1 MKKVSLDTW
10 IQLLGMLGVLGG
22 LVFVGLE
29 MQQSQTI
36 AVAGQIQARNRGD
49 MDFSIALLTA
59 EEKLSRDVNEMGNI
73 ALLDPSTLLPD
84 EQAARNLI
92 LRWQTV
98 SLQNAWQQYELG
110 LIPEDVWGQAQN
122 RVLSRMESCY
132 TRAAFL
138 SPVIPS
144 FKAYL
149 GSLSVEDCED

>member
-10 IQLLGMLGVLGG
+10 IQLLGMLGALGG

-84 EQAARNLI
+84 ELAARNLI

-138 SPVIPS
+138 SSVIPS